1 MDVLSGWI
9 PQLHINYVFQWRA
22 VWASLPHLLEGTLV
36 TLEITVLSMM
46 LGIAFAIALAMGR
59 MRGSGLLYYVSSAW
73 VEIARN
79 TPALFQ
85 VYMAFFGLGAFG
97 IYLSPYTAV
106 LAAVMFN
113 NAGYL
118 AETLRGGFKAV
129 PETQMSAARSLG
141 MSALQ
146 ANRRVIIPQV
156 LRVVFL
162 PMINQMV
169 WAMLTTSLGMVVGL
183 KELAGVTQL
192 EQSRT
197 FRTFEFF
204 LAAAAIYF
212 LMAKAIIYGARLI
225 AWRFMSRGA

>member
-1 MDVLSGWI
+1 MDIFSGWI
-9 PQLHINYVFQWRA
+9 PQFHMNYVFQWRA

-46 LGIAFAIALAMGR
+46 LGVAFAIALAMGR
-59 MRGSGLLYYVSSAW
+59 MRTTGVWYHIATAW

-106 LAAVMFN
+106 LAAVAFN

-129 PETQMSAARSLG
+129 PDTQMSAARSLG
-141 MSALQ
+141 MSGLQ
-146 ANRRVIIPQV
+146 AHRYVVLPQV
-156 LRVVFL
+156 LRIVFL
-162 PMINQMV
+162 PMTNQMV

-212 LMAKAIIYGARLI
+212 LMAKAILYSARLV
-225 AWRFMSRGA
+225 AWRSMKRGA